1 MGWLLMVVC
10 LCLTAC
16 NDNDEPKNDVELA
29 ITEQFQPCSVTV
41 CRSDSAFT
49 EMCERWGNRTV
60 VVNSAD
66 ELPDDPMGFSADF
79 GNISFANQTLLLY
92 YMGNQYDI
100 QSCSNRYYQSVVDES
115 LNWLIIMGVGGDI
128 ADVDKTFC
136 FTRFAILVPKLTDSS
151 SLKIWLS
158 VQSLSGLN
166 K

>member
-1 MGWLLMVVC
+1 MSWLLMAVC
-10 LCLTAC
+10 LWLTAC

-29 ITEQFQPCSVTV
+29 INEQFQPCSVTV
-41 CRSDSAFT
+41 SRSDSAFT

-60 VVNSAD
+60 VVN
-66 ELPDDPMGFSADF
+66 
-79 GNISFANQTLLLY
+79 
-92 YMGNQYDI
+92 
-100 QSCSNRYYQSVVDES
+100 SVVDES

-128 ADVDKTFC
+128 ADVDKIFC